1 MPPTDDAPTADRRH
15 SSPGPRGTVG
25 DAPPARLPGIHF
37 AAALVFLALGALGLA
52 WSGPAIAAGS
62 FSSPRVIGSFHL
74 LTLGWIG
81 TSIMGASTQLLPVAL
96 GARLRWPG
104 LGFAS
109 FAAWAAGTAA
119 FAGGMLADVRAAY
132 LFGAGALGAGAV
144 LFAANLWATL
154 PRAPDRDLT
163 WWCLGASGLFLL
175 AGWVLGM
182 LLAVNLRAGIL
193 GATRYSVLS
202 VHVHLMAGG
211 WVLLTMIGVGHR
223 LLPRFLGSR
232 SVSPWPMRLAAGLTA
247 LGSLLLVASE
257 HILPVGV
264 IRVALWTLAAGAA
277 AFVLAALVHF
287 RERSRSP
294 GAEMGLAGGGL
305 ALLFLAVGAGMA
317 LLALGPRP
325 GAVMAYGLLLVPG
338 GFALFVAG
346 MASRIVPFLAK
357 IHGGPREGP
366 ALGAAAVLLTVGAA
380 GLGAGPLLGSAAL
393 TTGVALVYAA
403 GAVLL
408 TTRLLPLAWRLVTRT
423 VE

>member
-1 MPPTDDAPTADRRH
+1 M
-15 SSPGPRGTVG
+15 G

-37 AAALVFLALGALGLA
+37 ASALAFLALGGLGLV
-52 WSGPAIAAGS
+52 WSGPALAAGS

-81 TSIMGASTQLLPVAL
+81 TTIMGASTQLLPVAL

-109 FAAWAAGTAA
+109 FAAWVAGTAA
-119 FAGGMLADVRAAY
+119 FAGGMLAEVSAAY

-144 LFAANLWATL
+144 LFAVNLWATL

-163 WWCLGASGLFLL
+163 WWCLAASGLFLL

-232 SVSPWPMRLAAGLTA
+232 AASPWPMRLAAGLTA

-277 AFVLAALVHF
+277 AFVLSGALHF
-287 RERSRSP
+287 RARSRNP
-294 GAEMGLAGGGL
+294 GWEMGLAGAGI
-305 ALLFLAVGAGMA
+305 ALLLLAAATGAA
-317 LLALGPRP
+317 LLAGGATRT

-346 MASRIVPFLAK
+346 MAARIVPFLAK

-366 ALGAAAVLLTVGAA
+366 ALGPAAVLLTVGAA
-380 GLGAGPLLGSAAL
+380 GLGAGPLAGSRVL
-393 TTGVALVYAA
+393 TTGAALVYAA
-403 GAVLL
+403 GALL
-408 TTRLLPLAWRLVTRT
+408 FAARLLPLSWVLVSGRRSPAPSKG
-423 VE
+423 E